1 MRKSLTPEQVQAG
14 LDAMTPEQRHH
25 IVMKAAMMRPISVDS
40 LLKRRGGQPNS
51 KGRVI

>member
-14 LDAMTPEQRHH
+14 LDAMTPDQRAHTL
-25 IVMKAAMMRPISVDS
+25 MKVSMMRPISVDT
-40 LLKRRGGQPNS
+40 LLKRRGGQPNN